1 MRVLLKALVFLV
13 GIFFFASSGCGGT
26 SSPPVSFPGAGQ
38 GGSSPT
44 GTVIFQTVLGQ
55 TAADTTITIPSS
67 VSHLRFT
74 GRSLDGTI
82 VYGPRTLEKDS
93 NVTLTRVPI
102 TVKRIVIELLSNEI
116 VVGASL
122 VPVEVKQDET
132 TTLKNVPFT
141 LVGGNPGP
149 LGPTGPIGPTGPSGP
164 TGGTGPTGPSGGPT
178 GPTGETGPTGPTGE
192 TGPTGPTGETGP
204 TGPTGETGPTGP
216 TGETGPTGPTGETGP
231 TGPTGETGPTGP
243 TGETGPTGPTGETG
257 PTGPTGET
265 GPTGPTGETGP
276 TGPTGETGP
285 TGPTGE
291 TGPTGPTGETGP
303 TGPTGPSTSD
313 VFGAFYYL
321 GPQVTVMGG
330 NDIALSGNNALIGGI
345 THVPGSAQITVP
357 SSGQYLITYQVSHG
371 LGAAARL
378 ALTVNGSVIPFT
390 SIQLQTD
397 GGNSGGQTI
406 LILAA
411 NDTITARNNSSTSML
426 LLGDPAVGAQ
436 ITVTRLA
443 P

>member
-192 TGPTGPTGETGP
+192 TGPTGPTG
-204 TGPTGETGPTGP
+204 
-216 TGETGPTGPTGETGP
+216 
-231 TGPTGETGPTGP
+231 
-243 TGETGPTGPTGETG
+243 
-257 PTGPTGET
+257 
-265 GPTGPTGETGP
+265 
-276 TGPTGETGP
+276 
-285 TGPTGE
+285 
-291 TGPTGPTGETGP
+291 
-303 TGPTGPSTSD
+303 PSTSD

>member
-192 TGPTGPTGETGP
+192 TGPTGPTG
-204 TGPTGETGPTGP
+204 
-216 TGETGPTGPTGETGP
+216 
-231 TGPTGETGPTGP
+231 
-243 TGETGPTGPTGETG
+243 
-257 PTGPTGET
+257 
-265 GPTGPTGETGP
+265 
-276 TGPTGETGP
+276 
-285 TGPTGE
+285 
-291 TGPTGPTGETGP
+291 
-303 TGPTGPSTSD
+303 PSTSD

-411 NDTITARNNSSTSML
+411 NDTITARNNSSTRML

>member
-216 TGETGPTGPTGETGP
+216 TG
-231 TGPTGETGPTGP
+231 
-243 TGETGPTGPTGETG
+243 
-257 PTGPTGET
+257 
-265 GPTGPTGETGP
+265 
-276 TGPTGETGP
+276 
-285 TGPTGE
+285 
-291 TGPTGPTGETGP
+291 
-303 TGPTGPSTSD
+303 PSTSD